1 MPTLSLPVDRFADVS
16 TAHLSPEDRALLDR
30 YIETAGADGLSCL
43 VGPYG
48 WLVNASPELR
58 AAEHASPGLTAILAA
73 ACTQGCGYVLFD
85 RDGLPI
91 DGVQTYDF

>member
-16 TAHLSPEDRALLDR
+16 AAHLSPEDRALLDR

-48 WLVNASPELR
+48 WLVNASSELR
-58 AAEHASPGLTAILAA
+58 AAEHVSPGLAAILAA
-73 ACTQGCGYVLFD
+73 AREQDCAYVLFD
-85 RDGLPI
+85 RDGPQI